1 MELPY
6 RYTLSQTHRQNDA
19 FIKKMK
25 KNKQLLVI
33 YYVLMDIL
41 AAVITWVVF
50 FIFRK
55 YNVNPEVFQHFSTN
69 IVQDRNF
76 WIGICLF
83 PIYWFFLHLFIGY
96 YHNIYRKS
104 RLKELEQT
112 LGVNIFGVILFF
124 FVFIL
129 DDIVNSPSDYIRYF
143 FMLFCCQ
150 FILTYLPRVLMTTHV
165 NRMIHNGIIGFK
177 TLIIGSDEVALSTY
191 NSVIQQNI
199 RSGNF
204 IVGYVTLP
212 DSDEHAMSKV
222 LPCMGTI
229 HELQEIIKKE
239 EIEEIIIAIHNGQR
253 KYIEE
258 ILSTIR
264 EISGITMSILPQT
277 QDYLMG
283 TIKMSSVF
291 YEPLISI
298 NSEYMS
304 PWQQYVKRMMD
315 IVISL
320 IAVILLLPVYL
331 FLAIGVKCSSKGP
344 VFYLQE
350 RIGYQGKPFKII
362 KFRSMYTDAEKNGPM
377 LSSEDDNRI
386 TKFGRFLRHSRL
398 DETPQFINVLKGEMS
413 LVGPRPERQYYIDK
427 IVEKAPYYRL
437 LLGVK
442 PGITS
447 WGQVKFGYAENVD
460 EMIERMR
467 FDLLYLENMSIQMD
481 IKILIYT
488 VLIVLKNEGK

>member
-1 MELPY
+1 MKRNKHLLIIY
-6 RYTLSQTHRQNDA
+6 HVVMDA
-19 FIKKMK
+19 
-25 KNKQLLVI
+25 
-33 YYVLMDIL
+33 L
-41 AAVITWVVF
+41 AAIITWVIF
-50 FIFRK
+50 FIYRK
-55 YNVNPEVFQHFSTN
+55 YNVDPHVFDQFSVN
-69 IVQDRNF
+69 ILQDNKF
-76 WIGICLF
+76 WLGICLC
-83 PIYWFFLHLFIGY
+83 PIYWVLLHLFSGY

-104 RLKELEQT
+104 RLKESGRT
-112 LGVNIFGVILFF
+112 IVVSFFGVMLFF

-129 DDIVNSPSDYIRYF
+129 DDIVNSPADYIKYILV
-143 FMLFCCQ
+143 LFVSQ
-150 FILTYLPRVLMTTHV
+150 FVLTYIPRVLMTTHI
-165 NRMIHNGIIGFK
+165 NRMIHNGKIGFR
-177 TLIIGSDEVALSTY
+177 TLIIGSDEVALNTY
-191 NSVIQQNI
+191 KSVVQQNI

-204 IVGYVTLP
+204 IVGYVSLP
-212 DSDEHAMSKV
+212 DSNKHDMESM
-222 LPCMGTI
+222 LPCMGDI
-229 HELQEIIKKE
+229 HDLHDVIEREK
-239 EIEEIIIAIHNGQR
+239 IEEVIIAIHNGQR

-264 EISGITMSILPQT
+264 EKDGITMSILPQT

-283 TIKMSSVF
+283 TIKMSTVF

-298 NSEYMS
+298 DSEYMS
-304 PWQQYVKRMMD
+304 PMQRYIKRMMD
-315 IVISL
+315 ILISFVAL
-320 IAVILLLPVYL
+320 VLLLPLYL

-362 KFRSMYTDAEKNGPM
+362 KYRSMYIDAEKDGPM
-377 LSSEDDNRI
+377 LSSEDDPRI
-386 TKFGRFLRHSRL
+386 TKFGRFMRRSRL
-398 DETPQFINVLKGEMS
+398 DEVPQFFNVLKGDMS

-437 LLGVK
+437 LLGIR

-460 EMIERMR
+460 EMVERMR
-467 FDLLYLENMSIQMD
+467 YDLLYLENMSIQMD

>member
-1 MELPY
+1 
-6 RYTLSQTHRQNDA
+6 
-19 FIKKMK
+19 MK
-25 KNKQLLVI
+25 RNKHLLIGYHV
-33 YYVLMDIL
+33 VMDIL
-41 AAVITWVVF
+41 AAIVTWVIF
-50 FIFRK
+50 FIYRK
-55 YNVNPEVFQHFSTN
+55 YNVDPHIFDQFSTS
-69 IVQDRNF
+69 ILHDKKF
-76 WIGICLF
+76 WLGICFL
-83 PIYWFFLHLFIGY
+83 PVYWLLLHLFIGY

-104 RLKELEQT
+104 RLKELGRT
-112 LGVNIFGVILFF
+112 FLVSLFGVILFF

-129 DDIVNSPSDYIRYF
+129 DDIVNSPSDYIKYF
-143 FMLFCCQ
+143 LVFFGCQ
-150 FILTYLPRVLMTTHV
+150 FILTYIPRVLMTTHI
-165 NRMIHNGIIGFK
+165 NRMIHNGEIGFK
-177 TLIIGSDEVALSTY
+177 TLIIGSDEIAMNTY
-191 NSVIQQNI
+191 QSVVKQNI

-204 IVGYVTLP
+204 IVGYISLPNSDDHTL
-212 DSDEHAMSKV
+212 SSV
-222 LPCMGTI
+222 LPCMGGL
-229 HELQEIIKKE
+229 EDMRDIIQKE
-239 EIEEIIIAIHNGQR
+239 HIEEIIIAIHNGQR

-258 ILSTIR
+258 ILSTVR
-264 EISGITMSILPQT
+264 EIPGLTMSILPQT

-298 NSEYMS
+298 DSEYMS
-304 PWQQYVKRMMD
+304 PWQLYVKRMMD
-315 IVISL
+315 IIISFFA
-320 IAVILLLPVYL
+320 IILLLPLYL

-344 VFYLQE
+344 VFYSQE

-362 KFRSMYTDAEKNGPM
+362 KYRSMYTDAEKDGPM
-377 LSSEDDNRI
+377 LSSEKDPRI
-386 TKFGRFLRHSRL
+386 TKFGRFMRRSRL
-398 DETPQFINVLKGEMS
+398 DEIPQFFNVLKGDMS

-437 LLGVK
+437 LLGIK

-460 EMIERMR
+460 EMVERMR

>member
-1 MELPY
+1 MK
-6 RYTLSQTHRQNDA
+6 QN
-19 FIKKMK
+19 KK
-25 KNKQLLVI
+25 LLIGYHV
-33 YYVLMDIL
+33 VMDIL
-41 AAVITWVVF
+41 AAIITWVIF
-50 FIFRK
+50 FIYRK
-55 YNVNPEVFQHFSTN
+55 YNVDPQVFDQFSTAILHDN
-69 IVQDRNF
+69 KF
-76 WIGICLF
+76 WLGICLL
-83 PIYWFFLHLFIGY
+83 PIYWMLLHLFIGY

-104 RLKELEQT
+104 RLKELGRT
-112 LGVNIFGVILFF
+112 FFVSLFGVILFF

-129 DDIVNSPSDYIRYF
+129 DDIVNSPSDYIKYF
-143 FMLFCCQ
+143 LVFFGCQ
-150 FILTYLPRVLMTTHV
+150 FILTYIPRVLMTTHI
-165 NRMIHNGIIGFK
+165 NRMIHNGEIGFK
-177 TLIIGSDEVALSTY
+177 TLIIGSDEIALNTY
-191 NSVIQQNI
+191 QSVVKQNI

-204 IVGYVTLP
+204 IVGYISLPNSDDHTL
-212 DSDEHAMSKV
+212 SSV
-222 LPCMGTI
+222 LPCMGG
-229 HELQEIIKKE
+229 LNDMRDIIQKE
-239 EIEEIIIAIHNGQR
+239 HIEEIIIAIHNGQR

-258 ILSTIR
+258 ILSTVR
-264 EISGITMSILPQT
+264 EIPGLTMSILPQT

-298 NSEYMS
+298 DSEYMS
-304 PWQQYVKRMMD
+304 PWQLYVKRMMD
-315 IVISL
+315 IVISFFA
-320 IAVILLLPVYL
+320 IILLLPLYL

-344 VFYLQE
+344 IFYLQE

-377 LSSEDDNRI
+377 LSSEEDPRI
-386 TKFGRFLRHSRL
+386 TKFGRFMRRSRL
-398 DETPQFINVLKGEMS
+398 DETPQFFNVLKGDMS

-460 EMIERMR
+460 EMVERMR

-488 VLIVLKNEGK
+488 VLIILKNEGK

>member
-1 MELPY
+1 
-6 RYTLSQTHRQNDA
+6 
-19 FIKKMK
+19 MK
-25 KNKQLLVI
+25 KNKNLLLI
-33 YYVLMDIL
+33 YHVVMDML
-41 AAVITWVVF
+41 AAILSWMIF
-50 FIFRK
+50 FIYRK
-55 YNVNPEVFQHFSTN
+55 YNVDNQVFDYFSTS
-69 IVQDRNF
+69 ILQDYKF
-76 WIGICLF
+76 WLGLCFL
-83 PIYWFFLHLFIGY
+83 PIYWFLLHLFIGY

-104 RLKELEQT
+104 RLRELGRT
-112 LGVNIFGVILFF
+112 LSVSFFGVLLFF

-129 DDIVNSPSDYIRYF
+129 DDIVNAPSDYIKYF
-143 FMLFCCQ
+143 LVFFGCQ
-150 FILTYLPRVLMTTHV
+150 FLLTYIPRVLMTTHI
-165 NRMIHNGIIGFK
+165 NRMIHNGVIGFK
-177 TLIIGSDEVALSTY
+177 TLIIGSDEIALNTY
-191 NSVIQQNI
+191 QSVVKQNI

-204 IVGYVTLP
+204 IVGYVSLP
-212 DSDEHAMSKV
+212 NSEDHTISSV
-222 LPCMGTI
+222 LPCMGGI
-229 HELQEIIKKE
+229 NNLRDIIKKE
-239 EIEEIIIAIHNGQR
+239 NIDEVIIAIHNGQR

-258 ILSTIR
+258 ILSSVR
-264 EISGITMSILPQT
+264 EIPGLTLSILPQT

-298 NSEYMS
+298 DSEYMS
-304 PWQQYVKRMMD
+304 PWQRYMKRMMD

-320 IAVILLLPVYL
+320 IAIILLLPVYI

-344 VFYLQE
+344 VFYSQE
-350 RIGYQGKPFKII
+350 RIGYMGKPFHII

-377 LSSEDDNRI
+377 LSSEEDPRI
-386 TKFGRFLRHSRL
+386 TKFGHFMRHSRL
-398 DETPQFINVLKGEMS
+398 DETPQFFNVLKGDMS

-427 IVEKAPYYRL
+427 IVEKAPYYKL

-460 EMIERMR
+460 EMVERMR

>member
-1 MELPY
+1 MKTNK
-6 RYTLSQTHRQNDA
+6 TL
-19 FIKKMK
+19 
-25 KNKQLLVI
+25 LLT
-33 YYVLMDIL
+33 YYVVMDVL
-41 AAVITWVVF
+41 AAILTWVVF
-50 FIFRK
+50 FIYRK
-55 YNVNPEVFQHFSTN
+55 YNVDSQVFDQFSAL
-69 IVQDRNF
+69 ILQDYKF
-76 WIGICLF
+76 WLGICLG
-83 PIYWFFLHLFIGY
+83 PIYWISLHLFIGY

-112 LGVNIFGVILFF
+112 FGITFLGVLLFF

-129 DDIVNSPSDYIRYF
+129 DDIVNSPSDYIKYF
-143 FMLFCCQ
+143 FVLFGCQ
-150 FILTYLPRVLMTTHV
+150 FLLTYIPRALMTTHI
-165 NRMIHNGIIGFK
+165 NRMIHNGVIGFK
-177 TLIIGSDEVALSTY
+177 TLIIGSDQIALNTY
-191 NSVIQQNI
+191 QSVVKQNI

-204 IVGYVTLP
+204 IVGYICLP
-212 DSDEHAMSKV
+212 NCDDQTMSSV
-222 LPCMGTI
+222 LPCMGGI
-229 HELQEIIKKE
+229 DNLREIIQQE
-239 EIEEIIIAIHNGQR
+239 GIEEIIIAIHNGQR

-258 ILSTIR
+258 ILSTVR
-264 EISGITMSILPQT
+264 EIPGLTLSILPQT

-298 NSEYMS
+298 DSEYMS
-304 PWQQYVKRMMD
+304 PWQLYMKRIMD
-315 IVISL
+315 ITISF
-320 IAVILLLPVYL
+320 IAIILLTPLYL

-344 VFYLQE
+344 IFYMQE
-350 RIGYQGKPFKII
+350 RIGYMGKPFSII

-377 LSSEDDNRI
+377 LSSEDDPRI
-386 TKFGRFLRHSRL
+386 TKFGRFMRHSRL
-398 DETPQFINVLKGEMS
+398 DEVPQFFNVLKGDMS

-427 IVEKAPYYRL
+427 IVEKAPYYKL

-460 EMIERMR
+460 EMVERMR

-488 VLIVLKNEGK
+488 ILIVLKNEGK